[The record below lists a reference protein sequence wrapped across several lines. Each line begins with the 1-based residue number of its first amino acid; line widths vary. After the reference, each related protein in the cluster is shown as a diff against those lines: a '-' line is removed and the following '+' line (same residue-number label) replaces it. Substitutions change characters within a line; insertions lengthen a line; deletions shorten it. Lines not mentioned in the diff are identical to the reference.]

1 MTPYIYLWRTIA
13 FILGTI
19 FLVTGL
25 ISVICYW
32 TEKGRLRLARTRAV
46 RKVSQT
52 KERETVHRAALI
64 TGASSGLGA
73 EYARRIDAN
82 PGKYNV
88 NELWLLARRAD
99 RLEKLAEELRL
110 PCRILSMDMT
120 DDQALEKLKETCEE
134 LKTSSDFTITMLVNC
149 AGFGKSGNSTD
160 AGAKSEAAMVRLNDE
175 AAVRIT
181 QLCLPYMKAGSRIA
195 ELCSVAGFQP
205 IPGINAYAASKAFLY
220 SYSRALRIELIRT
233 GISVTAVCPYWV
245 RDTEFISVATGERK
259 KPFLSKTAKSVVSWS
274 LSDVRRRHAVSTPGL
289 VTTLDRFF
297 RGLIAD
303 SLLARICGLF
313 SLK

>member
-1 MTPYIYLWRTIA
+1 MTPILYLWRTAA

-19 FLVTGL
+19 FIFTGL
-25 ISVICYW
+25 ISIIYYW
-32 TEKGRLRLARTRAV
+32 TEKGRLRLARTRAI
-46 RKVSQT
+46 RNIPQENK
-52 KERETVHRAALI
+52 KETVHRAALI

-82 PGKYNV
+82 PEKYNV
-88 NELWLLARRAD
+88 NELWLLARRED
-99 RLEKLAEELRL
+99 QLEKLASELRI

-120 DDQALEKLKETCEE
+120 DKQALEDLKKTCKE
-134 LKTSSDFTITMLVNC
+134 LKSSSDFTITMLVNC

-160 AGAKSEAAMVRLNDE
+160 AGAESEAAMVRLNDE
-175 AAVRIT
+175 AAVNIT
-181 QLCLPYMKAGSRIA
+181 QLCIPYMKAGSRIA

-259 KPFLSKTAKSVVSWS
+259 NPFLSKTAEGVVSLS
-274 LSDVRRRHAVSTPGL
+274 LSDIRRRHAVSTPGL

-297 RGLIAD
+297 RGLISD

>member
-1 MTPYIYLWRTIA
+1 MTPILYLWRTAA

-19 FLVTGL
+19 FIFTGL
-25 ISVICYW
+25 ISIIYYW
-32 TEKGRLRLARTRAV
+32 TEKGRLRLARTRAI
-46 RKVSQT
+46 RNIPQENK
-52 KERETVHRAALI
+52 KETVHRAALI

-82 PGKYNV
+82 PEKYNV
-88 NELWLLARRAD
+88 NELWLLARRED
-99 RLEKLAEELRL
+99 RLEKLASELRL

-120 DDQALEKLKETCEE
+120 DKQALEDLKKTCKE
-134 LKTSSDFTITMLVNC
+134 LKSSSDFTITMLVNC

-160 AGAKSEAAMVRLNDE
+160 AGAESEAAMVRLNDE
-175 AAVRIT
+175 AAVNIT
-181 QLCLPYMKAGSRIA
+181 QLCIPYMKAGSRIA

-259 KPFLSKTAKSVVSWS
+259 NPFLSKTAEGVVSLS
-274 LSDVRRRHAVSTPGL
+274 LSDIRRRHAVSTPGL

-297 RGLIAD
+297 RGLISD

>member
-1 MTPYIYLWRTIA
+1 MTPILYLWRTAA

-19 FLVTGL
+19 FIFTGL
-25 ISVICYW
+25 ISIIYYW
-32 TEKGRLRLARTRAV
+32 TEKGRLRLARTRAI
-46 RKVSQT
+46 RNIPQENK
-52 KERETVHRAALI
+52 KETVHRAALI

-82 PGKYNV
+82 PETYNV
-88 NELWLLARRAD
+88 NELWLLARRED
-99 RLEKLAEELRL
+99 RLEKLASELRL

-120 DDQALEKLKETCEE
+120 DKQALEDLKKTCKE
-134 LKTSSDFTITMLVNC
+134 LNSSSDFTITMLVNC

-160 AGAKSEAAMVRLNDE
+160 AGAENEAAMVRLNDE
-175 AAVRIT
+175 AAVNIT
-181 QLCLPYMKAGSRIA
+181 QLCIPYMKAGSRIA

-259 KPFLSKTAKSVVSWS
+259 NPFLSKTAEGVVSLS
-274 LSDVRRRHAVSTPGL
+274 LSDIRRRHAVSTPGL

-297 RGLIAD
+297 RGLISD